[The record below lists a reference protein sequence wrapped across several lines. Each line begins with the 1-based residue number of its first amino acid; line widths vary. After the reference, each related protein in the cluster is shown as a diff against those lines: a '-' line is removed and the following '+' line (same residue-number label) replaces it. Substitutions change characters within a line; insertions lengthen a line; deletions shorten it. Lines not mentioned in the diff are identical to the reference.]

1 MFGQANNPTWPSD
14 CFCSRPNPGDK
25 HLQCWCSVTPTTVWK
40 ARTQHAYKVN
50 FDGATF
56 AEEGLAGLGVVIR
69 NEQ

>member
-1 MFGQANNPTWPSD
+1 M
-14 CFCSRPNPGDK
+14 
-25 HLQCWCSVTPTTVWK
+25 TPTTVWK
-40 ARTQHAYKVN
+40 ALTQHAYKVN